1 MQLYNFFPNADLWV
15 THTIQHRPS
24 KQLLQDTY
32 NGKHPRGMKTANKAK
47 RRLKT
52 IANIQLRELDRK
64 MDEEQK
70 KRYEQEL
77 SLYKRVVNQKKNDKK
92 KI

>member
-1 MQLYNFFPNADLWV
+1 
-15 THTIQHRPS
+15 
-24 KQLLQDTY
+24 
-32 NGKHPRGMKTANKAK
+32 MKTANKAK

-77 SLYKRVVNQKKNDKK
+77 SLYKRAVNQKKTTRRKSTVCTNFLPAALPRARHISNMNLVIKLG
-92 KI
+92 